1 MNLSKNTEVCM
12 SSAKKM
18 TQEQEA
24 IIKASIAFAKNR
36 ILAEDRLSVQ
46 KEKNEFKA
54 KIERT
59 LENIN
64 LKSED

>member
-1 MNLSKNTEVCM
+1 MILSKNIEVCM
-12 SSAKKM
+12 SSTKKM
-18 TQEQEA
+18 TEEQEA

-36 ILAEDRLSVQ
+36 ILGEERLKVQ

-59 LENIN
+59 LENI
-64 LKSED
+64 KIESED

>member
-54 KIERT
+54 KIERSI
-59 LENIN
+59 LALN
-64 LKSED
+64 SFFSF